1 MKCLCNGK
9 NYQLLI
15 YLVFQLFPPQ
25 QTVSGNILQSETAV
39 RDNYNIITVIWY
51 VSARSHQIIPTAS
64 KYYVFMVWSGIIGV
78 RTYEQNSDTYHIYI
92 LHNAIDLWPDITIP
106 DNAHC

>member
-39 RDNYNIITVIWY
+39 RDNFIIIIVIWY
-51 VSARSHQIIPTAS
+51 VVPDHIKSFQLHQNI
-64 KYYVFMVWSGIIGV
+64 MC
-78 RTYEQNSDTYHIYI
+78 
-92 LHNAIDLWPDITIP
+92 LWFEVGL
-106 DNAHC
+106 